1 MALRFYHGSGSP
13 YSWRVWLALEHKGI
27 PYEQKVLSFD
37 AGDLKKPDYLAINPR
52 GKVPSIVDDGVSL
65 YESAAILEYLDER
78 YDEPPLLFPG
88 DIGRRALIRRMV
100 READQYAANALEE
113 LVENVLYTDKAQ
125 WRADPIAHGRD
136 AFVRELDRWE
146 AAITGD
152 TLAGE
157 LSAAD
162 FTLYP
167 IIALTLRA
175 EKRKPDLG
183 IRERIGPK
191 TAAWM
196 QRIEGL
202 PYFARTWP
210 PHWT

>member
-1 MALRFYHGSGSP
+1 MALRFYHGGGSP

-37 AGDLKKPDYLAINPR
+37 AGDLKKPEYLAINPR
-52 GKVPSIVDDGVSL
+52 GKVPAIVDDGVSL

-100 READQYAANALEE
+100 READQYAADALEKFVAE
-113 LVENVLYTDKAQ
+113 ILYTEQAR
-125 WRADPIAHGRD
+125 WRPEPIMDARD
-136 AFVRELDRWE
+136 EFIGELDRWE
-146 AAITGD
+146 STIHGD

-167 IIALTLRA
+167 IIALALRI

-183 IRERIGPK
+183 LRERIGPK

-196 QRIEGL
+196 TRIEGL

-210 PHWT
+210 SHWT

>member
-37 AGDLKKPDYLAINPR
+37 AGDLRKPEYAAINPR
-52 GKVPSIVDDGVSL
+52 QKVPAIVGDGLAL

-113 LVENVLYTDKAQ
+113 LVGAVLFTPRAQ
-125 WRADPIAHGRD
+125 WQPEPIAQGREH
-136 AFVRELDRWE
+136 FVRELERWE
-146 AAITGD
+146 TMIVGD

-167 IIALTLRA
+167 LIALVLRI
-175 EKRKPDLG
+175 EKKKPDLEL
-183 IRERIGPK
+183 RARIGPK
-191 TAAWM
+191 IAAWM
-196 QRIEGL
+196 RRIEAL

-210 PHWT
+210 SHWT